1 MQSFSRLLRARPCY
15 GQADSTRGS
24 GVISA
29 CKVRLMF
36 LVPPRENKSRMCH
49 WESGYRLLNE
59 GGEGCLSRDSQRRIW
74 TWLES
79 CWMRREDACGTMGL
93 EGAHLGVLLR
103 SLRRTLSKNALSL
116 LQVLERSRDVVDEV
130 SVSLRLWDTFGDHHK
145 DRRFA
150 YGR

>member
-1 MQSFSRLLRARPCY
+1 MQSFSRLLRAPSCY
-15 GQADSTRGS
+15 RQADSTRGS

-36 LVPPRENKSRMCH
+36 LVPPRENKSRMCR

-59 GGEGCLSRDSQRRIW
+59 GYGGCLSRDSQRRIW
-74 TWLES
+74 TWPES
-79 CWMRREDACGTMGL
+79 CWMGREDACGTMGL
-93 EGAHLGVLLR
+93 EGADLGVLLR
-103 SLRRTLSKNALSL
+103 SLRRTLSRNALSL